1 MNTELLQRILNRTS
15 KGKHCLS
22 LSVTYKFGI
31 NETVYDITL
40 HGRQMLL
47 AYIQIIT
54 WIQHRKL
61 KAGVSNDT
69 DIGKFIKN
77 DMFDDSFNEL
87 ELRAWK

>member
-1 MNTELLQRILNRTS
+1 
-15 KGKHCLS
+15 
-22 LSVTYKFGI
+22 
-31 NETVYDITL
+31 
-40 HGRQMLL
+40 MLL

-87 ELRAWK
+87 ELRAWKQLFDLVKNFLSNHQD